1 MTPSTASI
9 LTQMRL
15 ADSVARTRATLGR
28 LGKRHYSP
36 VKGHVVGR
44 SIRGGNAW
52 ASFAQAG
59 SLYSLY
65 TKR

>member
-1 MTPSTASI
+1 MTPSTSSI
-9 LTQMRL
+9 LSQMRL
-15 ADSVARTRATLGR
+15 ADSVARTRAILSRGK
-28 LGKRHYSP
+28 KRHTP
-36 VKGHVVGR
+36 VKGRVVGR

>member
-1 MTPSTASI
+1 MTTEAI
-9 LTQMRL
+9 LTKMRL
-15 ADSVARTRATLGR
+15 ADSEARTRAILSRGK
-28 LGKRHYSP
+28 KRHSP
-36 VKGHVVGR
+36 VKGRVVGR